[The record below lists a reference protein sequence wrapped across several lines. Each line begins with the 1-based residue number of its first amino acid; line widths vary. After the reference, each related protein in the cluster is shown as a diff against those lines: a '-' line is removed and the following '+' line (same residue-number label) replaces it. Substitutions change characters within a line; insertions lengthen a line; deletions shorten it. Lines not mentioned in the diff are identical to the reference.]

1 MKSRRLGVSLRIIWY
16 LVLFFLYAPLFVV
29 VLYSFND
36 ANTTTHITHFSLR
49 WYRRLFGN
57 AQVLDALKLS
67 IWLGLGSS
75 VISAVLGTML
85 GYGMYIHRGARRLAW
100 LVWIV
105 YLPVA
110 TPDILYGIS
119 ELGFFTDVH
128 ARFGILRPGFLTML
142 IAHVSFQLPFV
153 ALVVYSRLVG
163 LDPELFNACRD
174 LYANGWQRARFFIV
188 PTLSPAILA
197 GFFLSFTL
205 SIDDLVISFF
215 TTGPGNTTL
224 PIYIWS
230 AIRKGVTPEVNAAAA
245 ILIGGVFAAATV
257 AMVVQYMKALT
268 RRERNA
274 LL

>member
-1 MKSRRLGVSLRIIWY
+1 MKSRGFDLFLRIFWY
-16 LVLFFLYAPLFVV
+16 AVLCFLYIPLLVV

-36 ANTTTHITHFSLR
+36 ANSPVHITHFSLR

-57 AQVLDALKLS
+57 PQVLGALKLS
-67 IWLGLGSS
+67 IWLALGSS
-75 VISAVLGTML
+75 IVAATLGTML
-85 GYGMYIHRGARRLAW
+85 GYGMYVHRGVKRLGW

-105 YLPVA
+105 YLPIA

-119 ELGFFTDVH
+119 ELGFFTDLH
-128 ARFGILRPGFLTML
+128 ALFGIFKPGFLTML

-153 ALVVYSRLVG
+153 ALIVYSRLVG
-163 LDPELFNACRD
+163 LDPELFNACKD
-174 LYANGWQRARFFIV
+174 LYAGGWQRARFFII
-188 PTLSPAILA
+188 PTLAPAIMA
-197 GFFLSFTL
+197 GFFLVFTL

-245 ILIGGVFAAATV
+245 ILIGGAFAAAAITM
-257 AMVVQYMKALT
+257 AVQYVRALS
-268 RRERNA
+268 RRERQA
-274 LL
+274 VL